1 MEHRISGPGPLLD
14 GHGFLREP
22 GWSDS
27 LVLDYDR
34 AAIRSPSW
42 RIKEWD
48 YYCVLARD
56 FALALTVADNGYMGL
71 LSASFLNLAARSEES
86 ASAMTAFPMGRW
98 GLPSNSRAGVTE
110 AGSRGARLRFEA
122 AEGRRRL
129 SFSWPNFASDGRGLE
144 GEITLR
150 EQPDRGS
157 MVIATPFL
165 RPRRGFYYNQK
176 INCQAAEG
184 SFRVGDRAIALPEGS
199 AYAVLDWGRGVW
211 PWSNSWL
218 WGSASGVAARDAKG
232 GAPRSDNSE
241 GARPFG
247 FNIGYGFGDTS
258 AASENMVFFDGRAHK
273 IGRLSIDMDK
283 SDFLK
288 PWRAVSE
295 DGRLYLV
302 LDPILDR
309 ASATDLGLLA
319 SIQHQVF
326 GRWRGRAILDDGSSV
341 EFEELPGFCEKVVN
355 RW

>member
-1 MEHRISGPGPLLD
+1 M
-14 GHGFLREP
+14 EP

-71 LSASFLNLAARSEES
+71 LSASFLDLAARSEES
-86 ASAMTAFPMGRW
+86 ASAMTAFPMGSWR
-98 GLPSNSRAGVTE
+98 LPSGSGLGVTE
-110 AGSRGARLRFEA
+110 ADSRGARLRFEA
-122 AEGRRRL
+122 EEGRRRL
-129 SFSWPNFASDGRGLE
+129 SFSWTSFASDGRGLE

-150 EQPDRGS
+150 EQPGRAS
-157 MVIATPFL
+157 MVIATPFV

-184 SFRVGDRAIALPEGS
+184 FFRLGDREIALPEGS

-218 WGSASGVAARDAKG
+218 WGSASGCAARDAKGSALRSDNGEAARDAKG
-232 GAPRSDNSE
+232 GALRSDNGE
-241 GARPFG
+241 AARPFG

-258 AASENMVFFDGRAHK
+258 AASENMVFYDGRAHK

-295 DGRLYLV
+295 DGRLDLV
-302 LDPILDR
+302 LEPILDR